1 MKIRLLYS
9 LILFSVFSVTEAFG
23 QKDKQY
29 LPLSFGGLV
38 IEKSYT
44 HEQIIEIMGK
54 PDSVQVHINDPSF
67 ESNDVRIY
75 YYNSNLFY
83 LTEGKLDVLEI
94 NKTGLK
100 INGIAGVGDK
110 ADTIYKLPHHE
121 INVTKHGEKTFFELF
136 FRGYDFDMS
145 SMLFTVNNGIITRI
159 QFCYIDNI

>member
-1 MKIRLLYS
+1 MSELGLDEVFSYGKSIIRLG
-9 LILFSVFSVTEAFG
+9 ENGNAFDFDLN
-23 QKDKQY
+23 DKPY

-54 PDSVQVHINDPSF
+54 PDSVKVHISDPNF

-83 LTEGKLDVLEI
+83 LTEGKLDVLDI

-100 INGIAGVGDK
+100 IK
-110 ADTIYKLPHHE
+110 
-121 INVTKHGEKTFFELF
+121 
-136 FRGYDFDMS
+136 
-145 SMLFTVNNGIITRI
+145 
-159 QFCYIDNI
+159 CYEAW

>member
-1 MKIRLLYS
+1 MLALLMIGFANVSNTQDKRRLLDLNGYLLRGVQTKDSIVLYFGKPDKYRSMMSELGLDEVFSYGKSIIRLG
-9 LILFSVFSVTEAFG
+9 ENGNAFDFVLN
-23 QKDKQY
+23 DKPY

-54 PDSVQVHINDPSF
+54 PDSVKVHISDPNF

-83 LTEGKLDVLEI
+83 LTEGKLDVLDI

-100 INGIAGVGDK
+100 IK
-110 ADTIYKLPHHE
+110 
-121 INVTKHGEKTFFELF
+121 
-136 FRGYDFDMS
+136 
-145 SMLFTVNNGIITRI
+145 
-159 QFCYIDNI
+159 CYEAW